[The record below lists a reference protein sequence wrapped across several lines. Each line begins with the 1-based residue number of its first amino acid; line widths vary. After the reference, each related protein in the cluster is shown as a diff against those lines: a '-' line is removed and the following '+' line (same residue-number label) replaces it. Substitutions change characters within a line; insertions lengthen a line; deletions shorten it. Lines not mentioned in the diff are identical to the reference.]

1 MKRINF
7 KRYKRYRFFLLYVIG
22 FILLTNA
29 VYLTIPVF
37 FNYESS
43 KKNIENK
50 IYKQFNIK
58 TSIQGEIKYR
68 PLPSPR
74 IKIKKLLIKDVVDST
89 RNLGEVEKVVLAV
102 PFKSLTK
109 LDKVDFDKLELQNA
123 EINLD
128 LNHTKQYKD
137 FFSKKFKSK
146 NIRILGGNINFFD
159 EKKHVLNLSDIDIK
173 FNSSQTLD
181 ETIVKGN
188 LFNDNVTVNFKN
200 KKEINSSKIFSIKF
214 PKLKFRANTVLSMPD
229 SENFTHGN
237 TSINYYHNNINLVFD
252 WKDSTIKIKNGTIK
266 NEFLKGKVTGDINFL
281 PFFNFDLSL
290 DLGSFNFGSLFKKLV
305 KLDKSSVNNLFIL
318 NEKINGD
325 LNLNVNKIYS
335 SSKLIKSV
343 ESRIKF
349 VNKNILVDQFLID
362 LGKLGAADITGLIK
376 NDDNYSNFTFRKNL
390 FIDNSKYFYSKFGV
404 YNKST
409 DAKNLFIEGN
419 FNLNKPKIRL
429 NELVVDEPITKEDL
443 IYYQEEF
450 NNVML
455 DDGYKT
461 FFNFFRLK
469 EYVSLIA
476 KETN

>member
-43 KKNIENK
+43 IKNIENK

-74 IKIKKLLIKDVVDST
+74 IKIKKLLIRDVVDST

-128 LNHTKQYKD
+128 LNHIKQYKD

-159 EKKHVLNLSDIDIK
+159 EKKHVLKLSDIDIK

-200 KKEINSSKIFSIKF
+200 KKEINSSKIF
-214 PKLKFRANTVLSMPD
+214 
-229 SENFTHGN
+229 
-237 TSINYYHNNINLVFD
+237 
-252 WKDSTIKIKNGTIK
+252 
-266 NEFLKGKVTGDINFL
+266 
-281 PFFNFDLSL
+281 
-290 DLGSFNFGSLFKKLV
+290 
-305 KLDKSSVNNLFIL
+305 
-318 NEKINGD
+318 
-325 LNLNVNKIYS
+325 
-335 SSKLIKSV
+335 
-343 ESRIKF
+343 
-349 VNKNILVDQFLID
+349 
-362 LGKLGAADITGLIK
+362 
-376 NDDNYSNFTFRKNL
+376 
-390 FIDNSKYFYSKFGV
+390 
-404 YNKST
+404 
-409 DAKNLFIEGN
+409 
-419 FNLNKPKIRL
+419 
-429 NELVVDEPITKEDL
+429 
-443 IYYQEEF
+443 
-450 NNVML
+450 
-455 DDGYKT
+455 
-461 FFNFFRLK
+461 
-469 EYVSLIA
+469 
-476 KETN
+476 